1 MGMKNCRLTRNSGQ
15 QTSSGGR
22 DGGKRMIQRL
32 NEENDRHEKH
42 CTEHMELM
50 QARLTALEPND
61 RPLTTPKL
69 LVVNCVK

>member
-1 MGMKNCRLTRNSGQ
+1 
-15 QTSSGGR
+15 
-22 DGGKRMIQRL
+22 MIQRL
-32 NEENDRHEKH
+32 NEENGRHEKQ